1 MLLKQGDV
9 SEKISFR
16 WNENKFG
23 QLHLFGMECNDGEM
37 ISKKFISDL
46 RHDS

>member
-1 MLLKQGDV
+1 M
-9 SEKISFR
+9 FR
-16 WNENKFG
+16 KRYHLDEMRIKFG
-23 QLHLFGMECNDGEM
+23 QLHLFGMECNEGEM